1 MFANFGELVLG
12 RTSPLISNC
21 IKLYPIVD
29 IDCPGCLGYGIIQAG
44 EDLKT
49 VAAVQAE
56 LKARKAALD
65 KFDVD
70 GKGAEE
76 KLQKD
81 HQLLSKVVAQA
92 TTVLAATDRF
102 KDGVAALQQVSSPA
116 LLLC

>member
-1 MFANFGELVLG
+1 M
-12 RTSPLISNC
+12 
-21 IKLYPIVD
+21 
-29 IDCPGCLGYGIIQAG
+29 
-44 EDLKT
+44 
-49 VAAVQAE
+49 AAVQAE

-116 LLLC
+116 LLSSAADLLSSAELCCSAAPALLQLCSSFAPAQAAPASCSR